1 MLNIPAPDMNP
12 DWQHEAVYDAS
23 ALAEAKTA
31 DEIWQ
36 SLHRWLMDT
45 KHGLRPRLILET
57 RFTKS

>member
-12 DWQHEAVYDAS
+12 DWEHEAVYDAS

-36 SLHRWLMDT
+36 SLAPLVDGYEAWIEASFDS
-45 KHGLRPRLILET
+45 GN